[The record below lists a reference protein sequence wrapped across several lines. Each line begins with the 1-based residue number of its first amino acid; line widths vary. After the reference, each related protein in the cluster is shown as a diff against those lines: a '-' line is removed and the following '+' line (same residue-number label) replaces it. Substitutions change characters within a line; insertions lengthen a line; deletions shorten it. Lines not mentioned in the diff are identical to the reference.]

1 MNYEIELFVELNER
15 LKKIWNNL
23 EQDSDHT
30 CFNSLAWI
38 ENYNNTYYKT
48 IKFRIFVIFFKNKPI
63 CIVPFE
69 IIKKFN
75 INILQWACDT
85 KSDFN
90 APPQDKN
97 FSFKK
102 DSFEYIWNQIL
113 LLMPNVDLINLK
125 RQINFSSN
133 INNPFINYLTNSRE
147 GIIQQINLPTA
158 WETYKTATLKK
169 KFYLDLMRTKRLIKK
184 YGKVQF
190 VIAKNS
196 EEKISFINELA
207 KQKEK
212 NLIKINAKPLSIE
225 DLNFYKNFEKM
236 NNKKY
241 ITQVSG
247 IKLNGEFI
255 AMHWGIFSKNY
266 YYYLLPSMKED
277 NVKKF
282 SPGKLL
288 LSLLIR
294 WAISKKI
301 NYFDFGLGQE
311 AYKKSWTNK
320 SQNIYRYIKLKRI
333 KAMPFYL
340 IIKTLQIIKNFK
352 N

>member
-1 MNYEIELFVELNER
+1 MDYEVELFVELDKR

-23 EQDSDHT
+23 EQDSEYT
-30 CFNSLAWI
+30 CFNSLSWI
-38 ENYNNTYYKT
+38 ENYSNSYNKLTNL
-48 IKFRIFVIFFKNKPI
+48 RIFVIFFKNKPI
-63 CIVPFE
+63 CIIPFE
-69 IIKKFN
+69 IIKKLN
-75 INILQWACDT
+75 MNILQWACDK

-90 APPQDKN
+90 APIQDKN

-102 DSFEYIWNQIL
+102 DSFEYVWNKIL
-113 LLMPNVDLINLK
+113 LMMPNIDLINLK
-125 RQINFSSN
+125 RQINFSLN
-133 INNPFINYLTNSRE
+133 INNPFISYLKNSKE
-147 GIIQQINLPTA
+147 GIIQKINLPTK
-158 WETYKTATLKK
+158 WEAYKNTTLKK

-196 EEKISFINELA
+196 EEKISLINELI

-212 NLIKINAKPLSIE
+212 NLIKINANPLSIE
-225 DLNFYKNFEKM
+225 DLNFYKNFEKI

-241 ITQVSG
+241 VTQVSG

-255 AMHWGIFSKNY
+255 AMHWGVFNSNY

-277 NVKKF
+277 DVKKF

-301 NYFDFGLGQE
+301 NYFDFGIGQE

-320 SQNIYRYIKLKRI
+320 SENIYQYIKLKKI
-333 KAMPFYL
+333 KAVPFYL
-340 IIKTLQIIKNFK
+340 IIKARQIIKNYK